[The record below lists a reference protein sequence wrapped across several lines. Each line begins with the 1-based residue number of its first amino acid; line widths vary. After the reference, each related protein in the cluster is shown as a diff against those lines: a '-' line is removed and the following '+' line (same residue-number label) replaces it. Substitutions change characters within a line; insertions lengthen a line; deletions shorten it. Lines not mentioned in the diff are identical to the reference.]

1 MAGVAVVGRLAIGLL
16 TCINEGKPEKM
27 QVTPRVVRGVTC
39 GKACGKRGR
48 ASRRGSV
55 ENRQRQFIVM
65 SSPTTATPKPIAKF
79 CHVSR
84 SRMNGI
90 CSPAM

>member
-1 MAGVAVVGRLAIGLL
+1 MVGGLAIGLL
-16 TCINEGKPEKM
+16 TCTNRHFSEKM

-90 CSPAM
+90 FSPAM